1 MPFSCETRIGTN
13 FRLRRSRHA
22 LVVDYWIRDRL
33 DIGET
38 FTGAMCGLAA
48 LAFELGLRDGSQR
61 RRPRSSDSAMLALME
76 AGDRWPGVFQ
86 NSMRA
91 VYLAGFR
98 LAKAIRSLPAS
109 EFQLAEERG
118 KRFIKSG

>member
-1 MPFSCETRIGTN
+1 MC
-13 FRLRRSRHA
+13 RSPHA
-22 LVVDYWIRDRL
+22 LVVGCWTRDRL

-38 FTGAMCGLAA
+38 FTGAMCGLAV

-61 RRPRSSDSAMLALME
+61 RRPRSSDGTMLALME

-109 EFQLAEERG
+109 EFQLANGRHV
-118 KRFIKSG
+118 IKGSARKE

>member
-1 MPFSCETRIGTN
+1 
-13 FRLRRSRHA
+13 
-22 LVVDYWIRDRL
+22 L

-38 FTGAMCGLAA
+38 FTGAMCGLAV

-61 RRPRSSDSAMLALME
+61 RRPRSSDGTMLALME

-109 EFQLAEERG
+109 EFQLANGRHV
-118 KRFIKSG
+118 IKGSARKE